1 MSKVP
6 GAEVGPWVEFTI
18 KKNATAVQ
26 RLLVPWLIAKYGLA
40 YKKTAK
46 LPIVKEMLLA
56 LAPEL
61 PFLSFDVK
69 VMAEEYPFGLTEIAM
84 KAKVAAGTYAYIR
97 FFVIRCS
104 DCMPCFADK
113 AVGKHRA
120 DIRDVLIQMFER
132 PVPESD
138 TVSRVV
144 LSRVLGRDDLIWA
157 NPLLDVSTNRHLSAL
172 ARQGVP
178 SIVWETKERKSANAR
193 TVLDPITT
201 AGQEILLDFLGM
213 YKYIPVCNF
222 YGL

>member
-1 MSKVP
+1 M
-6 GAEVGPWVEFTI
+6 GLWVEFTQ

-26 RLLVPWLIAKYGLA
+26 KHLVPWLIAKFGLA
-40 YKKTAK
+40 YAK
-46 LPIVKEMLLA
+46 LVKLSMVKEMLQVLCSD
-56 LAPEL
+56 L
-61 PFLSFDVK
+61 PFVTFDGA
-69 VMAEEYPFGLTEIAM
+69 VMAEEYPFGLTDIAM
-84 KAKVAAGTYAYIR
+84 KAKTAAGTYAYIR

-104 DCMPCFADK
+104 ERMPCFADK

-120 DIRDVLIQMFER
+120 DIRDVMIQMFER

-138 TVSRVV
+138 TVSRAV

-157 NPLLDVSTNRHLSAL
+157 NPLLDISTNRHLSAL

-178 SIVWETKERKSANAR
+178 SIVWETKERRSANAR

-201 AGQEILLDFLGM
+201 AGQEIILDFLGM
-213 YKYIPVCNF
+213 YKYIQECNF